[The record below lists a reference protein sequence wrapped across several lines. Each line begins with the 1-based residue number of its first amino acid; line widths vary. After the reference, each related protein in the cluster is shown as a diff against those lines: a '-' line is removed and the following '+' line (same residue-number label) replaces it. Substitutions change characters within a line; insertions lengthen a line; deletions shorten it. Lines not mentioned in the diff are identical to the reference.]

1 MSMRGLKSQKKIF
14 TKPVALAVMII
25 VVFCQFVYHHAAD
38 YTKKEIKTE
47 QQDEQSDAK
56 FYISQPSSSLPSSTH
71 VELNQTLIFLFE
83 IVFENK
89 RTEKRDL
96 NVLLPPNRFFKTLFD
111 GVISPNAP

>member
-1 MSMRGLKSQKKIF
+1 MKLQKKAF
-14 TKPVALAVMII
+14 TMPVALVVMVI
-25 VVFCQFVYHHAAD
+25 VVFCQLFYYQAPD
-38 YTKKEIKTE
+38 RSKKEIKSE
-47 QQDEQSDAK
+47 QRDDQSDAK

-83 IVFENK
+83 IVFENEE
-89 RTEKRDL
+89 TEKQDF